1 MALANAT
8 SIFSTVFMN
17 YTNYVFGENTI
28 TALMIMTLFIIIG
41 ALIKLPLAINLSIY
55 IPITIILMALGVL
68 PIIAGATMVILLMT
82 LAGISF
88 VNSL

>member
-1 MALANAT
+1 MTLANAT

-28 TALMIMTLFIIIG
+28 TALMIMTLFIIID